1 MELFNKMIRSSRNF
15 RGLNA
20 CCNSDDFKHF
30 VWSLCHVVVFYDQIH
45 IPEILSLCALE
56 WAAVNLKNKKNVLP
70 SELENIKW
78 NVFKYH
84 KLDKDNS
91 ATLLG
96 RELYCCITL
105 PQHFTVPHLTKFK
118 R

>member
-1 MELFNKMIRSSRNF
+1 MSWCPDKFACDDGNMELFNKMIRSSRNF

-56 WAAVNLKNKKNVLP
+56 
-70 SELENIKW
+70 
-78 NVFKYH
+78 
-84 KLDKDNS
+84 
-91 ATLLG
+91 
-96 RELYCCITL
+96 
-105 PQHFTVPHLTKFK
+105 
-118 R
+118 